1 MLTNSTTPAMAE
13 ILKQFTGQSD
23 LFLFTHIAF
32 WVFFGIIL
40 LANLLLKNHR
50 SLRIA
55 FLFIASLYFY
65 FKTGGYFF
73 SLLILS
79 TCVDYSIGIAIY
91 NTEKKVLR
99 KLLVTISLL
108 INLSIL
114 AYFKYTY
121 FFIDTLT
128 SLSNLEID
136 TYDYL
141 AASANHLFGT
151 SFNIEHITLP
161 VGISFFTF
169 QTISYTIDIYRKEL
183 KPVRNII
190 DFGFYVSFFPQLIAG
205 PIVRAKHFI
214 PQIYRRLILS
224 EKWIWWS
231 ILLIT
236 GGLFKKMFIS
246 DFLSVNF
253 TDRVFEHPIAYSG
266 VEVLSA
272 VYAYS
277 LQIYCDFSGYTDI
290 ALGLAML
297 LGFRLP
303 KNFNHPYKATSLSD
317 FWRRWHIS
325 LSSWLRDYL
334 YIPLGG
340 NRKGSAR
347 TLINLLI
354 TMLLGG
360 LWHGAALKYIIWG
373 VLHGVGLVFNRL
385 FNLMYTGKSRVVRS
399 IGWFITFNFVTATWV
414 IFRVDSLLNA
424 QLIFD
429 KILHAFYLTN
439 AVTIISTIPYTFAIL
454 GIGFTIHW
462 LPDRFRNRLKL
473 RFIMSPVWLKIT
485 STALLLYLIYSL
497 HQSSLLP
504 FIYFR
509 F

>member
-1 MLTNSTTPAMAE
+1 MAE
-13 ILKQFTGQSD
+13 LLKQLAGQSD
-23 LFLFTHIAF
+23 IFLFTHRAF

-40 LANLLLKNHR
+40 LANLLLKSKR

-55 FLFIASLYFY
+55 FLFLASLFFY

-79 TCVDYSIGIAIY
+79 TCVDYSIGIAL
-91 NTEKKVLR
+91 NKTSQKAAR
-99 KLLVTISLL
+99 QLLVGISIF
-108 INLSIL
+108 INLSVL

-121 FFIDTLT
+121 FIVDIIEQIKQTPI
-128 SLSNLEID
+128 N

-141 AASANHLFGT
+141 AAAANQLMGT
-151 SFNIEHITLP
+151 SFGIDQITLP

-169 QTISYTIDIYRKEL
+169 QTISYTIDIYRREL
-183 KPVRNII
+183 KPVKNIV

-214 PQIYRRLILS
+214 PQIYQQVVLS

-246 DFLSVNF
+246 DFISINF
-253 TDRVFEHPIAYSG
+253 IDRVFEHPTAYSG
-266 VEVLSA
+266 FEILSA
-272 VYAYS
+272 IYGYS

-290 ALGLAML
+290 ALGVALL

-303 KNFNHPYKATSLSD
+303 KNFNHPYKATSISE
-317 FWRRWHIS
+317 FWHRWHIS
-325 LSSWLRDYL
+325 LSTWLRDYL

-340 NRKGSAR
+340 NRKGSLR
-347 TLINLLI
+347 TSLNLLI

-360 LWHGAALKYIIWG
+360 LWHGAALKFIVWG
-373 VLHGVGLVFNRL
+373 ALHGLGLIANRL
-385 FNLMYTGKSRVVRS
+385 LSKLFAKRNS
-399 IGWFITFNFVTATWV
+399 IITLLGWFLTFNFVSATWV
-414 IFRVDSLLNA
+414 IFRVDSLMNA
-424 QLIFD
+424 QLLFERIAYAFQSNTITHAIF
-429 KILHAFYLTN
+429 T
-439 AVTIISTIPYTFAIL
+439 TPYTYSLIV
-454 GIGFTIHW
+454 GGFVLHW
-462 LPDRFRNRLKL
+462 LPDRFRIRLKI
-473 RFIMSPVWLKIT
+473 RFIRWPVWVKIA
-485 STALLLYLIYSL
+485 SIALVLYLIYSL
-497 HQSSLLP
+497 HQSTLMP